1 MEWKYKIWIQ
11 FFVGESQETVLDF
24 LQLDETL
31 LFLYW
36 KCANKKTMPLKHHP
50 VDPKHLR
57 TLDFS

>member
-31 LFLYW
+31 LFL
-36 KCANKKTMPLKHHP
+36 
-50 VDPKHLR
+50 
-57 TLDFS
+57 